1 MEVLLLAIYAF
12 FVWLIFFKFKW
23 LAWTMTAAVVVVT
36 IPIIG
41 TGGAGPAAE
50 RLRAVGARRPGG
62 EVRRAGDPS
71 RHRPRDRGAG
81 RAEPPRPQGRRAVS
95 HRSAAVPVQ
104 VDRLEALLASTTA
117 GVGAQREELR
127 AADAQIEV
135 SLNRVTS
142 VESSIEANR
151 VRMKLAELRVG
162 QTDELADAGAGDRF
176 EAERWQTDLEQQ
188 RADLGALLPQL
199 SAAEQ
204 EVTASRRTAAGLR
217 EKLGARSG
225 DEQAD
230 VAQVG
235 AQLADARWKLNE
247 TVVYAPADG
256 WVINLQL
263 RPGST
268 VSQLPLNPVMS
279 FVEQEQIILALF
291 GQNELHEVEPG
302 NEAEIALATY
312 PGRIIKAR
320 VDSIIWAQGQGQL
333 PLTGTL
339 PQTGADTAAGGAIR
353 RQARACRPRQR
364 LVPRGRGAGDRRHLY
379 QAPPHDSHHPQGA
392 PARVR
397 VSGLDHHQ
405 APHQPALIPMGSL
418 WPKRRSGGRRGG
430 AGVRVRGE
438 AAATAGSDAGGN
450 TACRR
455 RPSPPPGQHLPAR
468 RARR

>member
-1 MEVLLLAIYAF
+1 MV
-12 FVWLIFFKFKW
+12 
-23 LAWTMTAAVVVVT
+23 
-36 IPIIG
+36 
-41 TGGAGPAAE
+41 
-50 RLRAVGARRPGG
+50 
-62 EVRRAGDPS
+62 
-71 RHRPRDRGAG
+71 
-81 RAEPPRPQGRRAVS
+81 
-95 HRSAAVPVQ
+95 
-104 VDRLEALLASTTA
+104 ASTTA
-117 GVGAQREELR
+117 DVSATREELR

-142 VESSIEANR
+142 IQSSIEANR
-151 VRMKLAELRVG
+151 VRLKLAELRVG

-204 EVTASRRTAAGLR
+204 EVTASRARAAGLR

-225 DEQAD
+225 NEQAD
-230 VAQVG
+230 VAQVQ

-279 FVEQEQIILALF
+279 FVEQDQIILALF
-291 GQNELHEVEPG
+291 GQNELHQVEPG

-312 PGRIIKAR
+312 PGRIIKAK

-339 PQTGADTAAGGAIR
+339 PQTGPTPLPEGRFAVKLELAEPNKDLFLAAGARGTGAIYTK
-353 RQARACRPRQR
+353 
-364 LVPRGRGAGDRRHLY
+364 HLHMIHIIRKVILRVTAY
-379 QAPPHDSHHPQGA
+379 LDWIIIKHH
-392 PARVR
+392 
-397 VSGLDHHQ
+397 
-405 APHQPALIPMGSL
+405 ISL
-418 WPKRRSGGRRGG
+418 
-430 AGVRVRGE
+430 
-438 AAATAGSDAGGN
+438 
-450 TACRR
+450 
-455 RPSPPPGQHLPAR
+455 H
-468 RARR
+468 